1 MSSVQLIG
9 LGIFVFVITALLY
22 FQSRTQEPFADLNRA
37 TWNPSKPP
45 VAGRPYNPS
54 PDSKDYSQVPADLN
68 RDRAPYSAPTGSG
81 SIPLSQQRPSM
92 IPGGGTQTMPREAL
106 AQIKDLREL
115 DSKITTWLD
124 AASQKERDQ
133 PGSLTSAQRQE
144 RIMLMARLR
153 SIRDQ
158 VGTGLITDTWKRVAD
173 ETLNLRNE
181 NQGWQQ
187 VSPSLAEVN
196 EFGVGSPADAFL
208 TPSEFTQFY
217 SIFNAAIREMSGLAQ
232 PDPLQ
237 KVRLQQLQVLRQE
250 LTDLMNQRS
259 SSSSSTSS
267 SSLQSLPIKMG
278 AAQLFLK
285 QMLKPDQPLPSLF
298 SIDATPTD
306 THTNFNNSSADVL
319 SDLQNMSWSLNLR
332 IFHDDPVTQDLKAAT
347 ATLMN
352 QLKNKQI
359 TPQEARSHVV
369 ALKQYKEP
377 ESVMSQTQPTQTQ
390 LRQSRINPNAN
401 NQQQHQQQHQEPV
414 GLTSP
419 LIQKARTLCK
429 QIREAFPYDAA
440 ALGCVPDSRIS
451 DAFNAETVINT
462 VCNRLRYSVPT
473 VTPEQFGCPVR
484 AV

>member
-9 LGIFVFVITALLY
+9 LGMFVFVITALLY

-45 VAGRPYNPS
+45 VAGRPYNPL
-54 PDSKDYSQVPADLN
+54 PDSKDYSNVPADLN
-68 RDRAPYSAPTGSG
+68 KAPYSAPSGSG

-158 VGTGLITDTWKRVAD
+158 VGTGMITDTWKRVAD

-217 SIFNAAIREMSGLAQ
+217 SIFNAGIREMSGLAQ

-250 LTDLMNQRS
+250 LTDLMSAR
-259 SSSSSTSS
+259 S

-298 SIDATPTD
+298 SIDATPAD

-319 SDLQNMSWSLNLR
+319 SDLQNLSWSLNLR
-332 IFHDDPVTQDLKAAT
+332 IYHDDPATQELKAAT
-347 ATLMN
+347 TTLMN
-352 QLKNKQI
+352 QLRNKQI
-359 TPQEARSHVV
+359 SPQEARSHVV
-369 ALKQYKEP
+369 ALKQYTEP
-377 ESVMSQTQPTQTQ
+377 VSVFQQSQSQTQ

-401 NQQQHQQQHQEPV
+401 NQNQNQKQEPV

-451 DAFNAETVINT
+451 DAYNAETVINT

-484 AV
+484 RA